1 MEYLSVLWRPV
12 DALARVARERNVLV
26 GFAVVALWAV
36 VGLIS
41 SGIGI
46 ATGAATQAFEQ
57 NPDIPP
63 ELVSLLRQVT
73 GVGTLVLSALAP
85 FLWWIVLAGLMYVI
99 TGFFGGR
106 GPFPAMLAVTGMAMA
121 PWVVQSLVGIPIA
134 ALQFALGNPSSAGG
148 LAGSAGLTG
157 ISVLL
162 GLGALAWHI
171 GLVVIGGR
179 FAREVTYGQ
188 SGGSCALSC
197 VGCLGIGFILTLLLA
212 LIPLLLA

>member
-1 MEYLSVLWRPV
+1 MEYVSVLWRPV
-12 DALARVARERNVLV
+12 DALAHVARERNVLV

-46 ATGAATQAFEQ
+46 ATGATTRAFEQ
-57 NPDIPP
+57 NPEIPP
-63 ELVSLLRQVT
+63 ELVTVLRQVT
-73 GVGTLVLSALAP
+73 GVGALVFSALAP
-85 FLWWIVLAGLMYVI
+85 FLWWIVLAGLMYLI

-106 GPFPAMLAVTGMAMA
+106 GPFPAMLAVTGVAMI
-121 PWVVQSLVGIPIA
+121 PWVVQSLVGIPLA
-134 ALQFALGNPSSAGG
+134 ALQLALGNPSSAGG
-148 LAGSAGLTG
+148 LAGTAGLTG

-171 GLVVIGGR
+171 ALVVIGGR

-197 VGCLGIGFILTLLLA
+197 VGCLGIAFVLTLLLA